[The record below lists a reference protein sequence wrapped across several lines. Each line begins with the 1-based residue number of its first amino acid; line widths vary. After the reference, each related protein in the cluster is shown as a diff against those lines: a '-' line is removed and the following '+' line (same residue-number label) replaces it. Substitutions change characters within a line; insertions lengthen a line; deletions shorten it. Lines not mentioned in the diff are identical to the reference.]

1 VMLRVHCN
9 RLDKDV
15 IVWASDWISID
26 NAESGVALRYRCA
39 CGLVAELVD
48 GRTVP
53 TPLSA
58 HLELVA

>member
-1 VMLRVHCN
+1 MLRVHCD
-9 RLDKDV
+9 RLGKDV

-26 NAESGVALRYRCA
+26 NATTGVSLRYRCA

-48 GRTVP
+48 GKAVP
-53 TPLSA
+53 TPIST